1 MATKKKILYGVQAT
15 GNGHLSRC
23 LEFYP
28 VLSKY
33 ADVDVL
39 LSGIQGD
46 LELPFPVKYRKHGWG
61 YVFGKKGGIDYW
73 ATAKSLK
80 PIRIIKDIFQLD
92 LSGYDL
98 IVNDFEPIT
107 AYARKWRY
115 KHLECVS
122 LSHQAS
128 FFSKKIPRPR
138 QKGYL
143 AEFIFKYFAPSTKK
157 IGLHFQ
163 AYDDHV
169 YTPVIRKEIRDVPRR
184 YEPNE
189 VQVYLPAYAEGP
201 LAEKLKPLTDYNF
214 RIFSKHTKEE
224 YHDGNIHVYPVDKA
238 NWMRMLETS
247 SFAIMGAGFQG
258 VSEMLYLKKKIM
270 AIPMLAQYEQE
281 CNAKALNDM
290 GVHIVTAIDDS
301 FGQVAAEWL
310 QNAKV
315 IDVDY
320 PNHSETLVR
329 MALGMDEA

>member
-1 MATKKKILYGVQAT
+1 MSKRKKILYGVQAT

-61 YVFGKKGGIDYW
+61 YIFGKTGGIDYW
-73 ATAKSLK
+73 GTAKSLK

-92 LSGYDL
+92 LSEYDM

-115 KHLECVS
+115 KKMPCVA

-157 IGLHFQ
+157 IGLHFDN
-163 AYDDHV
+163 YDSDV
-169 YTPVIRKEIRDVPRR
+169 YTPVIRKEIRELQLNYKD
-184 YEPNE
+184 NE
-189 VQVYLPAYAEGP
+189 VLVYLPAYASE
-201 LAEKLKPLTDYNF
+201 LIAEKLKSLTNYSF
-214 RIFSKHTKEE
+214 RIFSKHTNQES
-224 YHDGNIHVYPVDKA
+224 HQGHIHIYPVDKV
-238 NWMRMLETS
+238 NWMSMLRTS
-247 SFAIMGAGFQG
+247 AYAIMGAGFQG
-258 VSEMLYLKKKIM
+258 VSEMLYLKKKVL

-281 CNAKALNDM
+281 CNAKALTDM
-290 GVHIVTAIDDS
+290 GVHVATSIDEKFTEVARTWLSDAKIV
-301 FGQVAAEWL
+301 E
-310 QNAKV
+310 
-315 IDVDY
+315 VDY
-320 PNHSETLVR
+320 PNHTEQLVK
-329 MALGMDEA
+329 MALGLD